1 MFLQELLEY
10 GGSSLFDIS
19 IDLHPTNRSQYL
31 PVVKLPSQAM
41 LPSLTQHTVSIILYR
56 LRGQKNTDVKMLN

>member
-1 MFLQELLEY
+1 MFIQELLEY

-31 PVVKLPSQAM
+31 PVVKLPSLAM
-41 LPSLTQHTVSIILYR
+41 LPSLTQHTVSKKYPLPFSVCDYAMR
-56 LRGQKNTDVKMLN
+56 

>member
-1 MFLQELLEY
+1 MFLLELLEY

-31 PVVKLPSQAM
+31 PVVKLPSQSM
-41 LPSLTQHTVSIILYR
+41 LPSLTQQTVSKKSPSPPFSVCDYAIW
-56 LRGQKNTDVKMLN
+56 

>member
-41 LPSLTQHTVSIILYR
+41 LPSLTQHTVS
-56 LRGQKNTDVKMLN
+56 KK